1 MIDNVVQ
8 LRPRPRITVLPVVD
22 EPERALV
29 KALPLLL
36 PAIKVNERNASK
48 EDIVGDLMDGL
59 SLLWS
64 VYMEDT
70 LVAAFITSVV
80 KHPQRNTLL
89 LEYVGGIDMNLWI
102 EDAVRILKEFAK
114 AGNLDAIEAD
124 GRLGFSRIAKSMGFK
139 EMYRHFE
146 AEV

>member
-8 LRPRPRITVLPVVD
+8 LRAKPRITVLPVVD
-22 EPERALV
+22 EPERVLV

-36 PAIKVNERNASK
+36 PAIGVNERNASK
-48 EDIVGDLMDGL
+48 EDVVGDIMSGL
-59 SLLWS
+59 SLLWT
-64 VYMEDT
+64 VHMEDT

-89 LEYVGGIDMNLWI
+89 LEYVGGVDMKLWI

-114 AGNLDAIEAD
+114 AGKLDAIEAD
-124 GRLGFSRIAKSMGFK
+124 GRIGFSRIAKKAGFK